1 MGIYECV
8 LNTVTGKRSKV
19 ELREYDYSDIV
30 MVSLVD
36 KPTELSLAWR
46 TREGVSRFAGGKAQL
61 RELQI
66 VVASGDRSKIIAG
79 VDSPCIPGGKMRLQT
94 SGLENFVQRMRRL
107 LRTKR
112 RTG

>member
-1 MGIYECV
+1 MGIYKCV
-8 LNTVTGKRSKV
+8 LDTVTGKRSKA
-19 ELREYDYSDIV
+19 ELHEYDYSDIV

-36 KPTELSLAWR
+36 KPTTLSLSWR
-46 TREGVSRFAGGKAQL
+46 TRQGVSQFAGGKARL

-66 VVASGDRSKIIAG
+66 VVASGDRSEIVAG
-79 VDSPCIPGGKMRLQT
+79 VDFPYSPGQQMQLQM
-94 SGLENFVQRMRRL
+94 SGLENYVRRMRLL